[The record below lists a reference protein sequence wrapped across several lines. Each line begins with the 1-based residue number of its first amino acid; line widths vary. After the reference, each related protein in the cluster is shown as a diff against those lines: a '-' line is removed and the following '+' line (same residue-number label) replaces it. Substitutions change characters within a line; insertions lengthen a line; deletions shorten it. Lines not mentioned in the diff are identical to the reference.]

1 MTSWLS
7 SNSTCARLDKV
18 GRKLMSYGY
27 GIGGLVVLIIVVVVL
42 LKILGVI

>member
-1 MTSWLS
+1 M
-7 SNSTCARLDKV
+7 N
-18 GRKLMSYGY
+18 YGY